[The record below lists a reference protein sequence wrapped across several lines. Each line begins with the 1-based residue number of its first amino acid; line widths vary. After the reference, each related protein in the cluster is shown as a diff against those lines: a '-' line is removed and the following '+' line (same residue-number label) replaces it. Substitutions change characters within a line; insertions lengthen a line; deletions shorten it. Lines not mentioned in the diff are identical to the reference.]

1 MYACSGKGMGE
12 VTEGGQKDDELL
24 WPPVIGTF

>member
-1 MYACSGKGMGE
+1 MCTCSGKGMGD
-12 VTEGGQKDDELL
+12 VTEEGKKDDELL